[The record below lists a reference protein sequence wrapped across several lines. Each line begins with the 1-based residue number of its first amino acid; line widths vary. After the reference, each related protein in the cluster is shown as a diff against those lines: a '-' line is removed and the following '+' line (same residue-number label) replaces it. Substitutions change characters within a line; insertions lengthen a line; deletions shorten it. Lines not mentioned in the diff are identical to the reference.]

1 MTSQSLPVQGSR
13 RYLVVAVCFL
23 AIVFDG
29 YDLIVYGSTLPM
41 LLEYEPW
48 ALTRA
53 EAGAIGSYAL
63 LGMFFGA
70 ILAGTLT
77 DRFGRRKLFTGCLVW
92 YSTAMLAVA
101 LAPTPELLGLFRFIA
116 GLGFGGVAP
125 VAITLVVEV
134 ARPHEKNLLN
144 ALMLSGL
151 PVGGVLAAV
160 LSLIWGDS
168 LGFRG
173 LWALG
178 ASPLILVVPLAIKV
192 IPETAPSAPGT
203 EKVRQSPTV
212 RPVRELI
219 GRTKLRW
226 ALIFFAAANFAGFL
240 LVFGLNTWLP
250 ELMRG
255 AGYSLGSALTFQILL
270 NVGAVAGGLVGA
282 LLADRYGNRLISAAY
297 FLLAAVAIA
306 GMAMTPSTTI
316 MYVVVMLA
324 GAGSIG
330 TQIVLFGYVATYY
343 PALVRASALGI
354 STGVGRLGAV
364 TGPLA
369 GGLLL
374 TAGVSFAGTSAAFGA
389 VALLG
394 LVACLLVPRRGQE
407 LDEEFGLVKSG
418 AEMAHRPS

>member
-1 MTSQSLPVQGSR
+1 MPSQSPPVQGAR
-13 RYLVVAVCFL
+13 RYLVVAVCFA

-29 YDLIVYGSTLPM
+29 YDLIVYGSTIPS

-77 DRFGRRKLFTGCLVW
+77 DRFGRRKLFVGCLVW

-101 LAPTPELLGLFRFIA
+101 LAPTPELLGLFRFVA

-125 VAITLVVEV
+125 VAIALVVEV

-160 LSLIWGDS
+160 LTLLWGDV

-178 ASPLILVVPLAIKV
+178 ASALILVVPFAIKV
-192 IPETAPSAPGT
+192 IPETAPPAPGPAGAGG
-203 EKVRQSPTV
+203 RPA
-212 RPVRELI
+212 RGPVRELV
-219 GRTKLRW
+219 GATRLRW
-226 ALIFFAAANFAGFL
+226 ALILFAIANFAGFL

-250 ELMRG
+250 ELMRN
-255 AGYSLGSALTFQILL
+255 AGYSLGSALTFQVLL
-270 NVGAVAGGLVGA
+270 NVGAIIGGLAGA
-282 LLADRYGNRLISAAY
+282 VLADRYGNRLVSGAY
-297 FLLAAVAIA
+297 FLVAALAIA
-306 GMAMTPSTTI
+306 GMAMTPSLGI
-316 MYVVVMLA
+316 MYLVVLLA

-343 PALVRASALGI
+343 PARVRASALGI

-364 TGPLA
+364 AGPLA

-374 TAGVSFAGTSAAFGA
+374 TAGISFAGISAVFGA

-394 LVACLLVPRRGQE
+394 LVACLIVPRRVRHS
-407 LDEEFGLVKSG
+407 DEEIAPVQGGG
-418 AEMAHRPS
+418 AND

>member
-1 MTSQSLPVQGSR
+1 MSSPLPLVQGSR
-13 RYLVVAVCFL
+13 RYLVVAVCFS
-23 AIVFDG
+23 AIIFDG
-29 YDLIVYGSTLPM
+29 YDLIIYGSTIPA

-48 ALTRA
+48 SIATA
-53 EAGAIGSYAL
+53 QAGAIGSYAL

-77 DRFGRRKLFTGCLVW
+77 DRFGRRKLFIGCLVW
-92 YSTAMLAVA
+92 YSMAMLAVA

-125 VAITLVVEV
+125 VAIALVVEV

-160 LSLIWGDS
+160 LTLLWGDT

-178 ASPLILVVPLAIKV
+178 ATALILVVPLAIKV
-192 IPETAPSAPGT
+192 IPETAPSAPSVKETGRT
-203 EKVRQSPTV
+203 PGRG
-212 RPVRELI
+212 PVRELI
-219 GRTKLRW
+219 SASRQRW
-226 ALIFFAAANFAGFL
+226 ALILFAVANFAGFL

-255 AGYSLGSALTFQILL
+255 AGYSLGSALTFQVLL
-270 NVGAVAGGLVGA
+270 NVGAIVGGLAGA
-282 LLADRYGNRLISAAY
+282 VLADRYGNRRVSAAY
-297 FLLAAVAIA
+297 FLVATLAIT
-306 GMAMTPSTTI
+306 GMAMTPSIGI

-343 PALVRASALGI
+343 PARVRASALGI

-374 TAGVSFAGTSAAFGA
+374 TAGVSFAGISALFGA

-394 LVACLLVPRRGQE
+394 AITCLVVPSHTQEPDEKDALVRAGMTE
-407 LDEEFGLVKSG
+407 D
-418 AEMAHRPS
+418 

>member
-1 MTSQSLPVQGSR
+1 MPSQSPPVQGAR
-13 RYLVVAVCFL
+13 RYLVVAVCFA

-29 YDLIVYGSTLPM
+29 YDLIVYGSTIPS

-77 DRFGRRKLFTGCLVW
+77 DRFGRRKLFVGCLAW

-101 LAPTPELLGLFRFIA
+101 LAPTPELLGLFRFVA

-125 VAITLVVEV
+125 VAIALVVEV

-160 LSLIWGDS
+160 LTLLWGDVI
-168 LGFRG
+168 GFRG

-178 ASPLILVVPLAIKV
+178 ASALILVVPFAIKV
-192 IPETAPSAPGT
+192 IPETAPPAPG
-203 EKVRQSPTV
+203 PADAGG
-212 RPVRELI
+212 RPARGPMRELV
-219 GRTKLRW
+219 GATRLRW
-226 ALIFFAAANFAGFL
+226 SLILFAIANFAGFL

-250 ELMRG
+250 ELMRN
-255 AGYSLGSALTFQILL
+255 AGYSLGSALTFQVLL
-270 NVGAVAGGLVGA
+270 NVGAIIGGLAGA
-282 LLADRYGNRLISAAY
+282 VLADRHGNRLVSGVY
-297 FLLAAVAIA
+297 FLVAALAIA
-306 GMAMTPSTTI
+306 GMAMAPSI
-316 MYVVVMLA
+316 GVMYLVVLLA

-343 PALVRASALGI
+343 PARVRASALGI

-374 TAGVSFAGTSAAFGA
+374 TAGVSFAGISAVFGA

-394 LVACLLVPRRGQE
+394 LVACLIVPRRVRHS
-407 LDEEFGLVKSG
+407 DEEIASVQGGG
-418 AEMAHRPS
+418 AND

>member
-1 MTSQSLPVQGSR
+1 MSSQSPPVQGAR
-13 RYLVVAVCFL
+13 RYLVVAVCFA

-29 YDLIVYGSTLPM
+29 YDLIVYGSTIPS

-77 DRFGRRKLFTGCLVW
+77 DRFGRRKLFIGCLVW

-125 VAITLVVEV
+125 VAIALVVEV

-160 LSLIWGDS
+160 LTLLWGDV

-178 ASPLILVVPLAIKV
+178 ASALILVVPFAIKV
-192 IPETAPSAPGT
+192 IPETAPSAPGPAIAGD
-203 EKVRQSPTV
+203 KPARG
-212 RPVRELI
+212 PVRELV
-219 GRTKLRW
+219 GATRLRW
-226 ALIFFAAANFAGFL
+226 ALILFAIANFAGFL

-255 AGYSLGSALTFQILL
+255 AGYSLGSALTFQVLL
-270 NVGAVAGGLVGA
+270 NVGAIIGGLAGA
-282 LLADRYGNRLISAAY
+282 VLADRYGNRLVSGAY
-297 FLLAAVAIA
+297 FLVAALAIT
-306 GMAMTPSTTI
+306 GMAMTPSLGI
-316 MYVVVMLA
+316 MYLVVLLA

-343 PALVRASALGI
+343 PARVRASALGI

-374 TAGVSFAGTSAAFGA
+374 TAGVSFAGISGAFVA

-394 LVACLLVPRRGQE
+394 LVTCLLVPRRA
-407 LDEEFGLVKSG
+407 LDPNEKIGLVTAG
-418 AEMAHRPS
+418 VGDG